1 MAVQTS
7 EKDLKTKAA
16 LVTGAASGIGRA
28 IATML
33 AAHGAAVGVCDLNMS
48 GSREV
53 AGEVEQAGGHAVPI
67 QADVSKPE
75 HVRAAVQ
82 TMTGEFGRIDIL
94 VNNAGL
100 QFIAPVH
107 EFPEEKWNLLIG
119 VMLTGTFLCTKYAL
133 PHMMARRWGRIIN
146 ISSIHGLVAS
156 PFKGAYIA
164 AKHGIVGLTRTVALE
179 VAEHGITANA
189 ICPAYVRT
197 PLVEGQIAEQAKVHG
212 IPASEVVEKI
222 MLAPAAVKRLLEPEE
237 IGGLAL
243 YLCSDLASGVTG
255 AAYPIDGGW
264 MAR

>member
-1 MAVQTS
+1 MQTS
-7 EKDLKTKAA
+7 EKDLKSKAA

-48 GSREV
+48 GSSEV
-53 AGEVEQAGGHAVPI
+53 AGEIERTGGHAVPI

-82 TMTGEFGRIDIL
+82 RMTGEFGRIDIL